1 MKSKFFKTIS
11 LLLIAVMLMSL
22 ASAAAFA
29 EGTIKNRLVI
39 QGLSDPGSYTLFDAG
54 SSVRSQYQVCFYQTL
69 FEELV
74 PGELHPVLAESY
86 ERVGDGV
93 YHITIRDGIHDSE
106 GNPIT
111 IDDVVWCFQSA
122 KDGGMRNSTYNNVVN
137 IEKIDD
143 RTFEIA
149 FGEEFVGEFKYLM
162 CMNGQPIVSRAA
174 FEASED
180 RFASDPIGTGAYKL
194 KSWNQGSSM
203 ILEKNENYWDEANKE
218 AMQPYE
224 EIEFRFIS
232 ESTQIA
238 LALETG
244 EVDVAWGVSN
254 QDVAKFTEDKGF
266 HQIAQIDPLTRALL
280 FNCDPSNP
288 FSDKRLRQA
297 VCYAID
303 AEATITAVTEG
314 IGEPCHCLIAAKDNS
329 FFYDYNTDW
338 NDQDYYG
345 YNLEKA
351 KELMAEAGYPDGGL
365 KVRLMTKDTPEY
377 NTTCQIMQAF
387 LSQIGIEVEIMAYEN
402 ALYQTY
408 RYDPTA
414 WDMNLCQVGGSV
426 SVLQPWKWY
435 CTPGAAGENRT
446 IYMMDGSEFWPIYC
460 EGAHESTHS
469 PETVEAAWQWMKEE
483 VPMYG
488 YGFNYKFVIYN
499 DKVYTP
505 TLAVGGWH
513 FPWLDGQNG

>member
-1 MKSKFFKTIS
+1 MKKNLFKTLA
-11 LLLIAVMLMSL
+11 LLLAVCMVLPL
-22 ASAAAFA
+22 ACGTASA
-29 EGTIKNRLVI
+29 EGAVKDRLVI
-39 QGLSDPGSYTLFDAG
+39 QGLSDPGSYAMFDAG
-54 SSVRSQYQVCFYQTL
+54 SSVRSQYQVLFYENL
-69 FEELV
+69 FIELE
-74 PGELHPVLAESY
+74 PGVLTPVIAESY

-93 YHITIRDGIHDSE
+93 YHITIHDGIHDAL

-111 IDDVVWCFQSA
+111 VDDVVWCLQTS
-122 KDGGMRNSTYNNVVN
+122 KDSGLRNSVFANVKN
-137 IEKIDD
+137 IEKLDD
-143 RTFEIA
+143 RSFELA
-149 FGEEFVGEFKYLM
+149 FEEEFVGEFKNLM
-162 CMNGQPIVSRAA
+162 CLNGQVIISRAS
-174 FEASED
+174 FEASTD
-180 RFASDPIGTGAYKL
+180 NFASNPIGTGPYKI

-203 ILEKNENYWDEANKE
+203 VLEKNENYWNEEIKDSV
-218 AMQPYE
+218 QPYD

-232 ESTQIA
+232 EPTQIA

-244 EVDVAWGVSN
+244 EVDVAWGVAN

-266 HQIAQIDPLTRALL
+266 HQIEVVDPLCRMIL

-314 IGEPCHCLIAAKDNS
+314 IGRPCHFLIAAEDDS
-329 FFYDYNTDW
+329 TFEDYNLAW
-338 NDQDYYG
+338 NDEDYYS

-377 NTTCQIMQAF
+377 NTTCQIFQAY
-387 LSQIGIEVEIMAYEN
+387 LSMIGIDVEIMAYEN

-414 WDMNLCQVGGSV
+414 WDINLAQIGGSGYV
-426 SVLQPWKWY
+426 VQPWKWY
-435 CTPGAAGENRT
+435 VTPGAAGENRT
-446 IYMMDGSEFWPIYC
+446 IYMMDGDEFWPIFC
-460 EGAHESTHS
+460 EAAHMSTHS
-469 PETVEAAWQWMKEE
+469 AETVEAAWDWMKEE
-483 VPMYG
+483 VPMYAYG
-488 YGFNYKFVIYN
+488 YNYKYVIYN

-505 TLAVGGWH
+505 TLGVGGWH
-513 FPWLDGQNG
+513 YPWLDGQNA